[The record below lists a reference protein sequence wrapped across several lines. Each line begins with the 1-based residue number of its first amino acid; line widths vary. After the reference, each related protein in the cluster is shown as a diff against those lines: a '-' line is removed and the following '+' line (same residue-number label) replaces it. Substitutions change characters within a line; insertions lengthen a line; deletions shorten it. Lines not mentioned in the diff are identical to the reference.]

1 MEFSLSSSSL
11 GGLENRLELSS
22 ISGLE
27 ISIGLAPSL
36 ETFVIDNELCKRER
50 EWPCSPLTP
59 EILRELLLT
68 NRY

>member
-1 MEFSLSSSSL
+1 MEFPRSSSSL

-22 ISGLE
+22 MSGLE

-36 ETFVIDNELCKRER
+36 ETSVIDNELCKRER
-50 EWPCSPLTP
+50 EWIWSPLNP
-59 EILRELLLT
+59 EILRELLLS